1 MVFSVTQ
8 NGEKLSKDKYTWD
21 EKTKTFSTTESNLV
35 LDFSEYDGCTF
46 KTGDECT
53 FDTSYDCTF
62 KTGDSCTFKT
72 GGYCTFDTGDSCTFD
87 TGSECTFDT
96 SYDCTF
102 KTGDSC
108 TFKTG
113 PLCTFKTGDNCVVVR
128 RDVYEVIE
136 LKEGQ
141 KIKLKDYQE
150 KGYTI
155 IEEKQKEEGII
166 ELNGKKYKLIE

>member
-46 KTGDECT
+46 KTGD
-53 FDTSYDCTF
+53 
-62 KTGDSCTFKT
+62 
-72 GGYCTFDTGDSCTFD
+72 
-87 TGSECTFDT
+87 ECTFDT